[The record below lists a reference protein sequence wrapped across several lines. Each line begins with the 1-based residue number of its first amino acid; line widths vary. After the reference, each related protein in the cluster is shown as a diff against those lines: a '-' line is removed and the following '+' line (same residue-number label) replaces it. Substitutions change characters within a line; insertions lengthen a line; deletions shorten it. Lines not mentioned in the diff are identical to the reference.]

1 MTRRQATAS
10 SGTRS
15 ASCAHRCLRTS
26 LVLLSASAV
35 YAACLPVTGGRILGR
50 DLAMA
55 DARFTAL
62 PATLTV
68 GFPPMPGA
76 QRIYTAADLQHLAR
90 VNGIQAGRFSDIC
103 FELPMRR
110 FAEADAV
117 AAMRRVL
124 PAEAELKIVELDGI
138 DVPVGTVEF
147 PLEGIEP
154 PAPSSHGVQLWR
166 GYVKYAETR
175 RVSVWARVE
184 VTRRVTAVFAA
195 RDLPQGATISADSL
209 CVETRTMPFDQTSPA
224 TRIEDVAGRMPK
236 RALRMG
242 SVVPLN
248 VLAEAPAVRKGDT
261 VPVVVESGMARLR
274 FDAIAENAA
283 RDGEIVEL
291 RNPANGKTFKARLDG
306 GPKAVVVISGG
317 RQL

>member
-1 MTRRQATAS
+1 MNKLLILMSVSAGLGC
-10 SGTRS
+10 GT
-15 ASCAHRCLRTS
+15 
-26 LVLLSASAV
+26 
-35 YAACLPVTGGRILGR
+35 CLPITGGRILGR

-55 DARFTAL
+55 DARFAAL

-90 VNGIQAGRFSDIC
+90 VNGIQPAGFTDIC

-110 FAEADAV
+110 LAEADAS
-117 AAMRRVL
+117 AAMRRTL
-124 PAEAELKIVELDGI
+124 PAEAELKIVELAGV
-138 DVPVGTVEF
+138 DVPAGTVEF

-154 PAPSSHGVQLWR
+154 PTPSSHGIQLWR

-175 RVSVWARVE
+175 RVAVWARVE
-184 VTRRVTAVFAA
+184 VTLRVTAVVAA
-195 RDLPQGATISADSL
+195 RDLAQGATISAASL
-209 CVETRTMPFDQTSPA
+209 CIETRTVPLDRTIPA

-236 RALRMG
+236 RALQAG
-242 SVVPLN
+242 SIVPLN
-248 VLAEAPAVRKGDT
+248 VLAEAPTVRKGDS

-283 RDGEIVEL
+283 RDGDIVEL
-291 RNPANGKTFKARLDG
+291 RNPANGKTFKARLG
-306 GPKAVVVISGG
+306 AGPKALIVIPGE
-317 RQL
+317 RFL